1 MSLLLP
7 ISRDFAVPKTPC
19 SSVCG
24 DGQKVFFLVLPGLF
38 GDDLPCKYHGQIP
51 FWEKKRMRF
60 GIRLDDEMADLP
72 LDMLFGY
79 YLMAKELS
87 LLPASNIEPS
97 DFWTYWM

>member
-7 ISRDFAVPKTPC
+7 IFRDSGVPRTPC

-24 DGQKVFFLVLPGLF
+24 DGQRVFFLVLPGVD
-38 GDDLPCKYHGQIP
+38 GRDSPCKYHGQIP
-51 FWEKKRMRF
+51 FREKERMRF

>member
-7 ISRDFAVPKTPC
+7 IFRDFAAPRTPC

-24 DGQKVFFLVLPGLF
+24 DGRKVFFLVLPGVD
-38 GDDLPCKYHGQIP
+38 GRDSPCKYHGEIP
-51 FWEKKRMRF
+51 FWEKARMRF
-60 GIRLDDEMADLP
+60 GIRLDDHMADMP
-72 LDMLFGY
+72 LDALFGY

-87 LLPASNIEPS
+87 LLPDSNIEES